1 MDENSARDEQG
12 EATPIFGAYRRGYDP
27 DQVDRYVAEQQRR
40 LDETTH
46 RATESERKL
55 AAAVGQLRELH
66 RRVAALENEERPQP
80 QPQPQQQPLDTLGE
94 RVQRIMQEAW
104 DGAYAVRETAEREIG
119 EQRQKAL
126 EEAKDLVA
134 SARRKAQAIE
144 EEIDRRRRAYLER
157 LEEDRAR
164 AAAQIERLH
173 TQRALALE
181 ELARVRDVIDDAIG
195 EVDTA
200 PEFTA
205 PPEREVTPPRAEEPA
220 APMSPLSEDEADFD
234 DDLPPTMPVHRLE
247 GIGTPV
253 PANDRADLV
262 RSHRQNVRFTPAQ
275 QLQTPQGEPTRTIL
289 GRTQATVFDFDKA

>member
-46 RATESERKL
+46 RATEAERKL

-66 RRVAALENEERPQP
+66 RRVAVLESEERPQP
-80 QPQPQQQPLDTLGE
+80 QPQPQQPLDTLGE

-104 DGAYAVRETAEREIG
+104 DGAYAVRETTEREIA

-164 AAAQIERLH
+164 AAAQIEHLH
-173 TQRALALE
+173 IQRSVALE

-195 EVDTA
+195 EVDAAAEVTA
-200 PEFTA
+200 S
-205 PPEREVTPPRAEEPA
+205 PERESAPRAEEPP
-220 APMSPLSEDEADFD
+220 APEPENESRFD

-247 GIGTPV
+247 GISAPV

-275 QLQTPQGEPTRTIL
+275 QLQVPQGEPTRTIL